1 MPADDGRFLD
11 GGTVDDLPRP
21 VEVVATDGQR
31 PARRRPRETHA
42 ATLDLP
48 AVAVVGRPNVG
59 KSTLFNR
66 IVGEQAAIVEDRPGI
81 TRDRKEP
88 EAEWL
93 GVPFR
98 IIDTGGWLPG
108 GTRPR
113 RQGQPPGRGR
123 RARRRRRAVRRRRVR
138 RHHRRRRGDRRLA
151 APRPPDVLVVANKAD
166 NDRREDERWEFLAL
180 GLGEPYPVSAL
191 HGRRAGDLLDVVVA
205 RFPRRRRR
213 RRRATTADARRRR
226 RRRPWTPDEPRPPR
240 VAIVGRPNVGKSTLF
255 NRLVGE
261 DRSVVHDMA
270 GTTRDAIDTLVET
283 EDGPIVF
290 VDTAGM
296 RRRSRID
303 DSAEY
308 YSLVRALRAIDD
320 ADIALLV
327 IDATEG
333 VTGQDQRLAE
343 RVDAAGCPIVVM
355 LNKWELIDD
364 PDERLGDARRAVA
377 RKLAF
382 IGDAPV
388 LKISALT
395 GKGVHKLRPVLQEA
409 ITQYHRRV
417 PTRDVNRVL
426 ADAQQRQPAGRRGQG
441 AVRRAG
447 RDATRRRSPC
457 SSTASCP
464 QTYLRYLERAIRE
477 AFEFGSTPLKLR
489 VREAHR
495 SDAMPWC
502 DDCAKYWAPSAM
514 TPEGDLPD
522 VRRRPRDAG
531 DLAGS
536 ARPSDEKAPWHFKL
550 LVVALVVY
558 LGYRF
563 FEMFFA

>member
-1 MPADDGRFLD
+1 VAEQHVP
-11 GGTVDDLPRP
+11 
-21 VEVVATDGQR
+21 VVAI
-31 PARRRPRETHA
+31 
-42 ATLDLP
+42 
-48 AVAVVGRPNVG
+48 VGRPNVG

-66 IVGEQAAIVEDRPGI
+66 IIGEQAAIVEDRPGV
-81 TRDRKEP
+81 TRDRKVLD
-88 EAEWL
+88 AEWL
-93 GVPFR
+93 SVPFQVV
-98 IIDTGGWLPG
+98 DTGGWMPG
-108 GTRPR
+108 GSDLEAKVS
-113 RQGQPPGRGR
+113 RQVESAVKGADVVLLVVDASVGMTDDDEAIADWLR
-123 RARRRRRAVRRRRVR
+123 RA
-138 RHHRRRRGDRRLA
+138 HS
-151 APRPPDVLVVANKAD
+151 DVLVVANKAD
-166 NDRREDERWEFLAL
+166 NDRREEERWEFMAL

-191 HGRRAGDLLDVVVA
+191 HGRRAGDLLDVVID
-205 RFPRRRRR
+205 RFPKPD
-213 RRRATTADARRRR
+213 AHDVEPVEVDPADEQQ
-226 RRRPWTPDEPRPPR
+226 WTPADPDAPR

-261 DRSVVHDMA
+261 DRSVVHDLA

-343 RVDAAGCPIVVM
+343 RIDAAGCPILVL

-364 PDERLGDARRAVA
+364 EDERLDKLADLS

-382 IGDAPV
+382 IGNAPV

-417 PTRDVNRVL
+417 PTRDVNRVIV
-426 ADAQQRQPAGRRGQG
+426 DAQQRQPAGGGAKVLYAVQG
-441 AVRRAG
+441 ASDPPTFTLFTNREL
-447 RDATRRRSPC
+447 
-457 SSTASCP
+457 P
-464 QTYLRYLERAIRE
+464 QTYIRYLERSIRE
-477 AFEFGSTPLKLR
+477 AFEFGAVPLKLR
-489 VREAHR
+489 VRKR
-495 SDAMPWC
+495 TS
-502 DDCAKYWAPSAM
+502 
-514 TPEGDLPD
+514 
-522 VRRRPRDAG
+522 
-531 DLAGS
+531 
-536 ARPSDEKAPWHFKL
+536 
-550 LVVALVVY
+550 
-558 LGYRF
+558 
-563 FEMFFA
+563 